1 MLVINIT
8 KLSLVECSFFL
19 FFSILVTNKYSI
31 NKKKNYVIS
40 THKFKGNKLSLKL

>member
-31 NKKKNYVIS
+31 NKKKELCHFNTQIQREPII
-40 THKFKGNKLSLKL
+40 T